1 LPDGPSARGPVV
13 DDDPGVLRGWE
24 RILQP
29 GSLICAGAFSNPVKA
44 VREIPTLAPEVVL
57 MDLRM
62 PRLSGIT
69 ATRLLSRLLPQARIL
84 IVTAVADL
92 ITVGRAFD
100 AGAAGYL
107 VKGECE
113 PLLLEAISLA
123 LKRGVP
129 LSHRVGH
136 LLSAQMPWPKGFD
149 RRLQSAKE

>member
-84 IVTAVADL
+84 I
-92 ITVGRAFD
+92 TVGRAFD